1 MLLNFKVNKEPGGH
15 KSAYHSFLFSVNNH
29 WCIWKNFWTL
39 DSDFLSNL
47 IINQMRALQNTLHI
61 QTQSPIE
68 ILCIIFG
75 RIWCSDWLQ
84 FHMFFIFIFIQNKL
98 WRMNAGTEIIQ
109 LESAD
114 KIVFSKQPPR
124 KPNKEWKTSTK
135 TIHTCCCAFFRSSW
149 ACHKNKKQAY
159 LLFKTEVKKMIG
171 IQER

>member
-15 KSAYHSFLFSVNNH
+15 KSAYHSFLYSVNNH

-135 TIHTCCCAFFRSSW
+135 NHP
-149 ACHKNKKQAY
+149 Y
-159 LLFKTEVKKMIG
+159 LLLCFLQIKLSLSQKQKTSISTF
-171 IQER
+171 

>member
-84 FHMFFIFIFIQNKL
+84 FHMFFIFIFMQNKL

-135 TIHTCCCAFFRSSW
+135 
-149 ACHKNKKQAY
+149 NYPY
-159 LLFKTEVKKMIG
+159 LLLCFLQIELSLSQKQKTSISTF
-171 IQER
+171 